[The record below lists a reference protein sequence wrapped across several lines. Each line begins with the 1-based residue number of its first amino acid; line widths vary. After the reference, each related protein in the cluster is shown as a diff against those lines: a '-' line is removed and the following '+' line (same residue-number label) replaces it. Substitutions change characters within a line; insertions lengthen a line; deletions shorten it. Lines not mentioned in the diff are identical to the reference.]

1 MASFN
6 KYQKGVEALME
17 GINAGSDAW
26 KVALTNRAPVVA
38 TDATLTDATEIS
50 AGNGYTAG
58 GNAATTTS
66 STQTSGT
73 YKLIL
78 ASPSTWTAS
87 GGSIGPFRYADF
99 YRGFHPVDQA
109 AGQGGFNRAARY
121 GLLIFRRQKPGD
133 VLRDV
138 DVEVGVVIHRLSRF

>member
-38 TDATLTDATEIS
+38 SDSTLTDASEIS

-78 ASPSTWTAS
+78 ASPTAWTAT
-87 GGSIGPFRYADF
+87 GGSLGPFRYAVLYDSTTNNLIG
-99 YRGFHPVDQA
+99 YWD
-109 AGQGGFNRAARY
+109 Y
-121 GLLIFRRQKPGD
+121 GSSVTLATGESFTVSLDGTN
-133 VLRDV
+133 
-138 DVEVGVVIHRLSRF
+138 GVFTVA

>member
-6 KYQKGVEALME
+6 KYQKGVEALLE

-38 TDATLTDATEIS
+38 TDATLTDASELA

-66 STQTSGT
+66 STQTGGT

-78 ASPSTWTAS
+78 ASPTAWTAT
-87 GGSIGPFRYADF
+87 GATLGPFRYAVLYDSTTNNLVG
-99 YRGFHPVDQA
+99 YWD
-109 AGQGGFNRAARY
+109 Y
-121 GLLIFRRQKPGD
+121 GSSVTLLLSESFTVSLDGTN
-133 VLRDV
+133 
-138 DVEVGVVIHRLSRF
+138 GVFSVA

>member
-17 GINAGSDAW
+17 GINAGSDVW

-38 TDATLTDATEIS
+38 SDSTLTDASEIS

-66 STQTSGT
+66 STQTGGT

-78 ASPSTWTAS
+78 ASPTAWTAT
-87 GGSIGPFRYADF
+87 GGSLGPFRYAVLYDSTT
-99 YRGFHPVDQA
+99 
-109 AGQGGFNRAARY
+109 NN
-121 GLLIFRRQKPGD
+121 LIGYWDYCSSVTLATGESFTVSLDGTN
-133 VLRDV
+133 
-138 DVEVGVVIHRLSRF
+138 GVFTVA

>member
-1 MASFN
+1 MASFV
-6 KYQKGVEALME
+6 KYQKGVEALVE

-66 STQTSGT
+66 SSQTGGV

-78 ASPSTWTAS
+78 ASPSAWTAS
-87 GGSIGPFRYADF
+87 GGSIGPFRYAVLYDATTNNLIG
-99 YRGFHPVDQA
+99 YWD
-109 AGQGGFNRAARY
+109 Y
-121 GLLIFRRQKPGD
+121 GSAVTLG
-133 VLRDV
+133 
-138 DVEVGVVIHRLSRF
+138 VGESFAVSLDGTNGVFSVT

>member
-1 MASFN
+1 MASFV

-17 GINAGSDAW
+17 SINAGSDSW

-38 TDATLTDATEIS
+38 SDATLTDATEIS

-66 STQTSGT
+66 SSQTGGV

-78 ASPSTWTAS
+78 ASPSAWTAS
-87 GGSIGPFRYADF
+87 GGSIGPFRYAVLYDATTNNLIG
-99 YRGFHPVDQA
+99 YWD
-109 AGQGGFNRAARY
+109 Y
-121 GLLIFRRQKPGD
+121 GSAVTLG
-133 VLRDV
+133 
-138 DVEVGVVIHRLSRF
+138 VGESFTVSLDGTNGVFSVT

>member
-6 KYQKGVEALME
+6 KYQKGVEALLE

-38 TDATLTDATEIS
+38 TDATLADASELA
-50 AGNGYTAG
+50 AGSGYTAG

-66 STQTSGT
+66 SSQTGGT

-78 ASPSTWTAS
+78 ASPTAWTAS
-87 GGSIGPFRYADF
+87 GATLGPFRYAVLYDSTTNNLVG
-99 YRGFHPVDQA
+99 YWD
-109 AGQGGFNRAARY
+109 Y
-121 GLLIFRRQKPGD
+121 GSSVTLLLGETFSVSLDGTN
-133 VLRDV
+133 
-138 DVEVGVVIHRLSRF
+138 GVFSVA

>member
-6 KYQKGVEALME
+6 KYQKGVEALLE

-66 STQTSGT
+66 STQTGGT

-87 GGSIGPFRYADF
+87 GGSMGPFRYAVLYDSTTNNLIG
-99 YRGFHPVDQA
+99 YWD
-109 AGQGGFNRAARY
+109 Y
-121 GLLIFRRQKPGD
+121 GSAVTLG
-133 VLRDV
+133 
-138 DVEVGVVIHRLSRF
+138 VGESFTVSLDGTNGVFSVS

>member
-1 MASFN
+1 MSSFN

-17 GINAGSDAW
+17 SINAGSDAW

-38 TDATLTDATEIS
+38 SDSTLTDASEIS

-66 STQTSGT
+66 SAQTGGT

-78 ASPSTWTAS
+78 ASPTAWTAT
-87 GGSIGPFRYADF
+87 GGSLGPFRYAVLYDSTTDNLIG
-99 YRGFHPVDQA
+99 YWD
-109 AGQGGFNRAARY
+109 Y
-121 GLLIFRRQKPGD
+121 GSSVTLATGESFTVSLDGTN
-133 VLRDV
+133 
-138 DVEVGVVIHRLSRF
+138 GVFTVA

>member
-17 GINAGSDAW
+17 SINAGSDAW

-38 TDATLTDATEIS
+38 TDATLTDASEIS

-66 STQTSGT
+66 SAQTGGV

-78 ASPSTWTAS
+78 TSPTAWTAS
-87 GGSIGPFRYADF
+87 GGSLGPFRYAVLYDSTTNNLVG
-99 YRGFHPVDQA
+99 YWD
-109 AGQGGFNRAARY
+109 Y
-121 GLLIFRRQKPGD
+121 GSAVTLG
-133 VLRDV
+133 
-138 DVEVGVVIHRLSRF
+138 VGESFTVSLDGTNGVFSVS

>member
-6 KYQKGVEALME
+6 KYQKGVEALLE

-38 TDATLTDATEIS
+38 TDATLADATEIS

-66 STQTSGT
+66 SSQTSGT

-78 ASPSTWTAS
+78 ASPTAWTAS
-87 GGSIGPFRYADF
+87 GGSLGPFRYAVLYDSTTNNLVG
-99 YRGFHPVDQA
+99 YWD
-109 AGQGGFNRAARY
+109 Y
-121 GLLIFRRQKPGD
+121 GSSVTLLTGESFTVSLDGTN
-133 VLRDV
+133 
-138 DVEVGVVIHRLSRF
+138 GVFSVA